1 MPVKETKAKSLWD
14 GKIVRQPL
22 IDSLPHLC
30 FAHFFD
36 FYNLGFFPGGL
47 SHRPSNK
54 QQRSAALF
62 RLAQLTLDARE
73 APGQKP

>member
-62 RLAQLTLDARE
+62 
-73 APGQKP
+73 